1 MDGNSKSSPSDMR
14 ELELLY
20 RDDVMVIV
28 NKPSGIAVHKG
39 MDRSNDNVLSRL
51 HRQLKAWV
59 WPAHRLDRATS
70 GALVFALRED
80 SARELGLFF
89 ARGEVKK
96 HYLAWTRSAPNP
108 RQGMIDYAVP
118 RSEESE
124 ERIEARTRY
133 ETLAMA
139 NDPRTGVPRYALVAC
154 APETGRY
161 HQIRRHMKHLNC
173 PILGDTSYGDGK
185 ENRAL
190 REHGGLHRLALHASA
205 LTLPHPLEAGR
216 MLEISAPL
224 PDDLRIP
231 MKHYGLGDEVLQ
243 EASAFRVPN
252 TRA

>member
-1 MDGNSKSSPSDMR
+1 MP

-20 RDDVMVIV
+20 RDDALAIV

-39 MDRSNDNVLSRL
+39 MDRSNDNCLSRL
-51 HRQLKAWV
+51 NKQLRAWV

-70 GALVFALRED
+70 GVLVFALSED
-80 SARELGLFF
+80 AARALNGFF

-96 HYLAWTRSAPNP
+96 HYVAWTRGIPNP
-108 RQGMIDYAVP
+108 ESGYIDYAVP

-133 ETLAMA
+133 ATRAIA
-139 NDPRTGVPRYALVAC
+139 NDPRTGLPRYGLIAC

-161 HQIRRHMKHLNC
+161 HQIRRHMKHVHC
-173 PILGDTSYGDGK
+173 PLLGDTSYGDGK

-190 REHGGLHRLALHASA
+190 REHAGLHRLALHASA
-205 LTLPHPLEAGR
+205 LTLPHPIEEGR
-216 MLEISAPL
+216 ILEISAPI

-231 MKHYGLGDEVLQ
+231 MRHYGLSDEVLQ